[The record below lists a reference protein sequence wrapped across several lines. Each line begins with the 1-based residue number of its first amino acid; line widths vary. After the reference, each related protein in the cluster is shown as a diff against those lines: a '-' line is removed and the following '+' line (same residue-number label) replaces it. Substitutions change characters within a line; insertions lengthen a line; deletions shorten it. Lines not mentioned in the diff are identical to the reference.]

1 MKQMKFRVQWVEDH
15 VKLTSMKIIDGFPIS
30 EIAVDNF
37 RLFPPEY

>member
-1 MKQMKFRVQWVEDH
+1 MTIE
-15 VKLTSMKIIDGFPIS
+15 LTSINIIDGFPIS